1 MPLDETLKVAQEIQ
15 DLRGQLRATV
25 DELATVNARRTVL
38 QNTRDSL
45 QTKIDAKRAELRAAA
60 VDV

>member
-60 VDV
+60 VDA